1 MLMDAALPSVHG
13 EVLDVC
19 TGSGV
24 AALLAAP
31 RASSTTAVDASRSAV
46 WAARTNAAL
55 NGRRVRVL
63 HGDLFRP
70 VADRRFD
77 VILCNPPYLPV
88 PDGAP
93 EPLGS
98 PAWDGGPD
106 GRRVLDCIC
115 EEAVEVLRPG
125 GALFLVQ
132 SVLADYE
139 RTLSMLTHVGLDAV
153 VAARHTGPLGP
164 LARRHAGHLRAIG
177 AMPRQ
182 DEEIVVVCAM
192 QTAARW
198 RLGATHGRVAAAGQ
212 SAERSAVGR
221 AGARAGTSSRTTAS
235 TSGPPPTGT
244 GAVAARTGSMSRMC
258 GRKRAASVTAPPI
271 AAAPTSVARAPTAPA
286 TGAVRDR
293 KSTRLNSSHMSISYA
308 VFCLKKKKKKK
319 KKKKLKIR

>member
-31 RASSTTAVDASRSAV
+31 RATSTTAVDASRSAV
-46 WAARTNAAL
+46 WAARANAAL

-93 EPLGS
+93 ESLGS

-106 GRRVLDCIC
+106 GRRVLDRIC
-115 EEAVEVLRPG
+115 REAVEALRPG

-198 RLGATHGRVAAAGQ
+198 RLGATHGRVAAAG
-212 SAERSAVGR
+212 
-221 AGARAGTSSRTTAS
+221 
-235 TSGPPPTGT
+235 
-244 GAVAARTGSMSRMC
+244 
-258 GRKRAASVTAPPI
+258 
-271 AAAPTSVARAPTAPA
+271 
-286 TGAVRDR
+286 
-293 KSTRLNSSHMSISYA
+293 
-308 VFCLKKKKKKK
+308 
-319 KKKKLKIR
+319 

>member
-1 MLMDAALPSVHG
+1 MPTVNASTRSNRARSPAAEKPGVCAELDGVPAMIALFTRYRGLRLLTPPGVFAPRSDVGMLMDAALPGIHG

-31 RASSTTAVDASRSAV
+31 RASSTTAVDASVSAV
-46 WAARTNAAL
+46 LAAKANAAL

-88 PDGAP
+88 PESAP
-93 EPLGS
+93 APLGA
-98 PAWDGGPD
+98 PAWDGGHD
-106 GRRVLDCIC
+106 GRRVLDRIC
-115 EEAVEVLRPG
+115 EEAAEVLRPG

-139 RTLSMLTHVGLDAV
+139 RTLSLLTHAGLDAV

-177 AMPRQ
+177 ALPEQ

-192 QTAARW
+192 NTAARW
-198 RLGATHGRVAAAGQ
+198 RLGATHAA
-212 SAERSAVGR
+212 S
-221 AGARAGTSSRTTAS
+221 
-235 TSGPPPTGT
+235 
-244 GAVAARTGSMSRMC
+244 AAR
-258 GRKRAASVTAPPI
+258 
-271 AAAPTSVARAPTAPA
+271 
-286 TGAVRDR
+286 
-293 KSTRLNSSHMSISYA
+293 
-308 VFCLKKKKKKK
+308 
-319 KKKKLKIR
+319 